1 MASIVYVY
9 QNQLQNLIDNNIQE
23 TNGVAFEWKGEE
35 VFHVYTQYPEISP
48 SGSPSVCMYRFFEEE
63 KALNEC
69 KPLFEQESLRYY
81 NAQNDFNSSIIGI
94 YFCITD
100 NVLLKKG
107 FIRNREGI
115 KDIDIKFVPNKSDL
129 YSRSKGLLET
139 DILEKKHV
147 LIIGLGSFGSQIAVE
162 LAKAGVGNFSMIDFD
177 RVELHNIARH
187 ICGVNELGRLKTN
200 AVSDA
205 IKLKNPYANTEKTD
219 IDITTNQTL
228 LEEHIKKTDLVIC
241 ATDNNQSR
249 FLINDLAVKHKRT
262 VLFGRAI
269 TRAEGG
275 DVFRLRPEGPCYCCL
290 IGNNWFNTQEEISN
304 LERARETG
312 SIPAYV
318 SENDANAIVQVG
330 LSSDI
335 APIYN
340 MMVKLS
346 LVELSRDLQS
356 GIASLEEELTFD
368 YYIWANRR
376 EKFYDNWGSFNGA
389 GNMPTIMK
397 WYGVKLTKDEE
408 CLSCN
413 KSR

>member
-1 MASIVYVY
+1 MAPIVYVY
-9 QNQLQNLIDNNIQE
+9 QNQLQNLIDNNVQK

-48 SGSPSVCMYRFFEEE
+48 SGSPSVCMFTFFEEE
-63 KALNEC
+63 KVLNEC
-69 KPLFEQESLRYY
+69 KSLFEHDSLKYY
-81 NAQNDFNSSIIGI
+81 NAQNSFNSSVIGI
-94 YFCITD
+94 YFCFAN

-115 KDIDIKFVPNKSDL
+115 KEVDVKFVPDRSNL

-162 LAKAGVGNFSMIDFD
+162 LAKAGVGNFSLIDFD

-205 IKLKNPYANTEKTD
+205 IKLKNPYAKTEKID

-228 LEEHIKKTDLVIC
+228 LEEQIKKTDLVIC

-249 FLINDLAVKHKRT
+249 FLINDSAIRHRKT
-262 VLFGRAI
+262 VLLGRAI

-290 IGNNWFNTQEEISN
+290 IGNNWFNTQEEITN
-304 LERARETG
+304 MKRAKDIG
-312 SIPAYV
+312 AIPAYM
-318 SENDANAIVQVG
+318 SENDANTIVQVG

-346 LVELSRDLQS
+346 LIELSRNLQS
-356 GIASLEEELTFD
+356 GIASLDEELTFD

-376 EKFYDNWGSFNGA
+376 EKFYRNWGAFNQA
-389 GNMPTIMK
+389 ENMPTIMK
-397 WYGVKLTKDEE
+397 WYGVRLTKDEE

-413 KSR
+413 